1 MSSIVEQCEDKA
13 RYFIQLNDYEK
24 ALKFLLKARA
34 IEPDNTTINQL
45 LKIVNDEIE
54 KSIFL
59 SLPLVMDR
67 EPCNINK
74 GNA

>member
-59 SLPLVMDR
+59 SRPLVMDR
-67 EPCNINK
+67 EPRNINK